1 VNGREFDA
9 AFGRFTRGEL
19 KRIPVS
25 RPEPPFSDAQR
36 DVGERERRALAGR
49 AGVVGAGTLVSRL
62 LGLVRDQTL
71 AALFSRAH
79 TDAFWV
85 AFTLPNLL
93 RQLVGEGAAAS
104 AVVPVLAKVRAEE
117 GDAAARRFFSAMRG
131 VSLLVLVALTVAGV
145 ATAPWLV
152 ELFASGLHARPG
164 AFEETVELTR
174 WLFPYIFFMGSAA
187 LGMAALNTYGR
198 FAAAAFAPGLLNVA
212 FVVCAFALPA
222 YFLARGVSPIL
233 ALAAG
238 ALVGGALQVAAQWPS
253 LRAIGFA
260 GRPTVDWRDRRVL
273 DALGRMVPMMAGI
286 GIYAVNLMFSRRFL
300 SELPE
305 GSQSY
310 FSWAMRL
317 CDFPQGIFVLALQSA
332 MLPSLAKLSALE
344 QHDEISKTYAYG
356 MRLSFFVAIPA
367 TALFVGLSRPLVVTL
382 FQRGAF
388 DSVASTETA
397 FALMAQGAGIWTIA
411 AVRQLVPVFYALGDT
426 RTPVVA
432 SGINLLAFVAT
443 ALALR
448 GPLGHVGVSVAVSLS
463 SGAQMLVLWAWLSR
477 RLTSLRLA
485 EIASAAAR
493 TAAAAAMAAAAGRAA
508 ALALVSP
515 VASPGHA
522 ARLVPGCVGIAVF
535 AAVFCAA
542 ASLLKS
548 RELSALVSTVRRRT
562 HPRGR

>member
-1 VNGREFDA
+1 VADPELPSADA
-9 AFGRFTRGEL
+9 
-19 KRIPVS
+19 S
-25 RPEPPFSDAQR
+25 RS
-36 DVGERERRALAGR
+36 VGERERTALAGR
-49 AGVVGAGTLVSRL
+49 AGIVGAGTLVSRI

-71 AALFSRAH
+71 AALFSRSQ

-104 AVVPVLAKVRAEE
+104 AVVPVLAKVKAEE
-117 GDAAARRFFSAMRG
+117 GDDAARRFFAAMRG
-131 VSLLVLVALTVAGV
+131 VSLTALVVLTVGGIA
-145 ATAPWLV
+145 AAPWLV

-164 AFEETVELTR
+164 AFEQTVTLTR

-212 FVVCAFALPA
+212 FIACAFALPA
-222 YFLARGVSPIL
+222 FFLSRGVPPIL

-238 ALVGGALQVAAQWPS
+238 ALLGGALQVAAQWPS
-253 LRAIGFA
+253 LKAIGFA
-260 GRPTVDWRDRRVL
+260 GRPRIDWRDRRVT

-305 GSQSY
+305 GAQSY

-332 MLPSLAKLSALE
+332 MLPSLAKLTALK

-356 MRLSFFVAIPA
+356 MRLSLFVAIPA
-367 TALFVGLSRPLVVTL
+367 TALFVGLARPLVVTL
-382 FQRGAF
+382 FERGAF
-388 DSVASTETA
+388 DSQSSKETA
-397 FALMAQGAGIWTIA
+397 VALMAQGAGIWTIA

-432 SGINLLAFVAT
+432 SGCNLAAFVVT

-448 GPLGHVGVSVAVSLS
+448 GPLGHVGVSVAVSVS
-463 SGAQMLVLWAWLSR
+463 SVVQMLLLWGWLAH
-477 RLTSLRLA
+477 RLTSLRIA
-485 EIASAAAR
+485 EIGVSAAR
-493 TAAAAAMAAAAGRAA
+493 TLAAAAAAAIAGRYA
-508 ALALVSP
+508 ALALASP
-515 VASPGHA
+515 VSSPGHA
-522 ARLVPGCVGIAVF
+522 ARLVPGCTGVILF
-535 AAVFCAA
+535 AAVFFAVA
-542 ASLLKS
+542 WLLRSPELSLLV
-548 RELSALVSTVRRRT
+548 AAVRRR
-562 HPRGR
+562 PQPQQR